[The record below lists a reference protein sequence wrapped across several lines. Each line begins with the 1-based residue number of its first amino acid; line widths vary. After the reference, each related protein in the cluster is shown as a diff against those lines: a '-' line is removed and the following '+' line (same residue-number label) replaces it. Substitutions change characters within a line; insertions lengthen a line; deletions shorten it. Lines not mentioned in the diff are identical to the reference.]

1 MPIKPAKDK
10 LLVLYFYDSFDQVLE
25 WIMHFSDIFG
35 HHTTQILDGH
45 LALLDYYLSE
55 GNISGVKSAENL
67 IKNNVGIFRFEEE
80 IEKFRERFA
89 RKSAIIGWQGEV
101 PYDPSLRGVM
111 LYEL

>member
-1 MPIKPAKDK
+1 MMALTKFLSGLRIS
-10 LLVLYFYDSFDQVLE
+10 LISLVITRHKYL
-25 WIMHFSDIFG
+25 MDIWRFLITIFRKG
-35 HHTTQILDGH
+35 I
-45 LALLDYYLSE
+45 
-55 GNISGVKSAENL
+55 SAENL